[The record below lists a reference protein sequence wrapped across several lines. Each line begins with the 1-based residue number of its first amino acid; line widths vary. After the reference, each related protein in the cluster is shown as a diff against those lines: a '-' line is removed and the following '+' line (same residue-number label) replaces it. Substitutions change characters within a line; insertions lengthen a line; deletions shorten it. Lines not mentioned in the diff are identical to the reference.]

1 MGSLGRQ
8 CLTTHVTKFTE
19 VTSLVTSSFTMRS
32 FVLFTG
38 VATIIIVGD
47 EGASGVVGIAHS
59 SKHVLIGEPSGN
71 YNGTALIRWVHHS
84 FSKGRATTQFQKL

>member
-1 MGSLGRQ
+1 
-8 CLTTHVTKFTE
+8 
-19 VTSLVTSSFTMRS
+19 MRS
-32 FVLFTG
+32 FVLFIG

-59 SKHVLIGEPSGN
+59 SQHVLIGEPSGN

-84 FSKGRATTQFQKL
+84 FIQRKEKSSVSKAMRLHICQEFLE